1 MAVTPVKAK
10 RTALKSGFFL
20 FDSCIKVDNSDVSNW
35 AVMFS
40 AHPLAS
46 SRERLP
52 HVKNHTSHFKKSDS
66 IQSAVGTALNNEED
80 ANKCNSTAGT

>member
-1 MAVTPVKAK
+1 MAVTPVKRK
-10 RTALKSGFFL
+10 RTALRSGFFL

-46 SRERLP
+46 SKERLP
-52 HVKNHTSHFKKSDS
+52 HIKSRTSHFKEGDY
-66 IQSAVGTALNNEED
+66 V
-80 ANKCNSTAGT
+80 